1 MSDITLRPL
10 AGTVPAPPTART
22 VPPEP
27 ATVQQAVGQPINSP
41 QAAVNQSP
49 ATSGAEQQQN
59 TDPDGQ
65 RQNSPDKTPPSPQ
78 QVAKTLDRVNQRL
91 LDYNTKIQFDIDTKH
106 GGKMVI
112 RIIDQETKEV
122 IKQIP
127 PEKAL
132 AFAAFFDEL
141 EAQNSQ
147 VSSGSPQKKP
157 ATDGSGL
164 KLEGL
169 LFSDK
174 A

>member
-1 MSDITLRPL
+1 MSDITLSPL
-10 AGTVPAPPTART
+10 AGAVPAPTPTRT
-22 VPPEP
+22 APPEP

-41 QAAVNQSP
+41 QTAVNQSP
-49 ATSGAEQQQN
+49 TSGSAERREN
-59 TDPDGQ
+59 TDADGQ
-65 RQNSPDKTPPSPQ
+65 RQNSPPKIPPSPQ
-78 QVAKTLDRVNQRL
+78 QLADTLDRVNQRL

-106 GGKMVI
+106 GGKTVI

-132 AFAAFFDEL
+132 EFAAFFDEL
-141 EAQNSQ
+141 EAQNSP
-147 VSSGSPQKKP
+147 VSSESAQKK
-157 ATDGSGL
+157 AAADGSRL

>member
-10 AGTVPAPPTART
+10 AGTVLAPPPVRTA
-22 VPPEP
+22 PPEP
-27 ATVQQAVGQPINSP
+27 AAVQQAVGQPINSP

-49 ATSGAEQQQN
+49 ATSGAEHQQN

-65 RQNSPDKTPPSPQ
+65 RQNSPAKIPLSSQ
-78 QVAKTLDRVNQRL
+78 QLAKTLDRVNQRL

-106 GGKMVI
+106 GGKVVV

-132 AFAAFFDEL
+132 EFAAFFDEL

-147 VSSGSPQKKP
+147 VSSESPQKKP
-157 ATDGSGL
+157 AADGPRL
-164 KLEGL
+164 KLDGL